1 MLRARA
7 LTPYACVAFPPLPS
21 SEPPTLQ
28 LRDEGKRQARLLEL
42 SGRGKSTDVRP
53 LGVVSCQILGLGH

>member
-1 MLRARA
+1 MLQARTFTSLLRLA
-7 LTPYACVAFPPLPS
+7 LPS
-21 SEPPTLQ
+21 HPCQVLNPPKLH

-53 LGVVSCQILGLGH
+53 LEL